1 VTEPTRSRRPSRDL
15 VLRLV
20 GAAIAGAALVLAFPP
35 YDLWPLAVPSAAALV
50 LLCRG
55 GTGRRGALIGLL
67 YGLVFFAGLM
77 PWLRVIGWDA
87 WALLSLECAAWMAL
101 LGLMLA
107 VVTAL
112 PWWPLWSAAVWVVE
126 EALRDR
132 IPFGGFPWGRL
143 AFAQPDTSFTGL
155 AALGGAP
162 LVSFAVALSA
172 GLLAWAV
179 VSWRRWPVL
188 VGGIVA
194 AVLVAV
200 AGLAVPRPT
209 DGTPVTV
216 AVVQGNVPGTGMNA
230 FGRARAVL
238 DNHVSATIRLAADV
252 AKGSVPQPDFVVWP
266 ENSSD
271 VDPSVDASAKNA
283 IDTAAKAI
291 GVPILVGIV
300 TTTPGGQY
308 LLNTGVVWDPH
319 SGPGAVYV
327 KRHPVPFGEYVP
339 FRSLL
344 SPFISRLSRIPRDYA
359 PGHEPGV
366 LPIDGTTVGDVIC
379 FEVAYDS
386 IVRDVVT
393 GGGQLI
399 TVQTNNATYGHT
411 GQVEQQFAITQLRS
425 VEHARAV
432 AVAATSG
439 ISGLIEP
446 DGKVIAST
454 PEFVAESL
462 VSPLPQRGV
471 LTLADRLGSVP
482 ELVLVMVGVAA
493 ILVAAVRRRRTDRTQ
508 HLQGGTTGE

>member
-1 VTEPTRSRRPSRDL
+1 L
-15 VLRLV
+15 VVRLV
-20 GAAIAGAALVLAFPP
+20 GAAVAGAVLVVAFPP

-50 LLCRG
+50 LLCRDV
-55 GTGRRGALIGLL
+55 TGRVGALIGLV
-67 YGLVFFAGLM
+67 YGVVFFAGLM

-87 WALLSLECAAWMAL
+87 WLLLSLECAAWMGL

-107 VVTAL
+107 FVTRLAG
-112 PWWPLWSAAVWVVE
+112 WPVWSAAAWVGQ

-132 IPFGGFPWGRL
+132 LPFGGFPWGRL

-188 VGGIVA
+188 VGALAG
-194 AVLVAV
+194 AVVVAV
-200 AGLAVPRPT
+200 VGLAVPRAT

-216 AVVQGNVPGTGMNA
+216 AVVQGNVPTSGMDA

-238 DNHVSATIRLAADV
+238 DNHVSQTLRLAADV
-252 AKGSVPQPDFVVWP
+252 AEGKVTQPDFVVWP
-266 ENSSD
+266 ENASD
-271 VDPSVDASAKNA
+271 VDPSVDA
-283 IDTAAKAI
+283 TAAAAINTAARAI

-308 LLNTGVVWDPH
+308 LLNTGVVWDPQT
-319 SGPGAVYV
+319 GPGAVYV

-366 LPIDGTTVGDVIC
+366 LPIDGTTIGDVIC

-446 DGKVIAST
+446 DGTVIAQT

-462 VSPLPQRGV
+462 VSPLPQRTT

-493 ILVAAVRRRRTDRTQ
+493 FLVAAVRRRRADRSQ
-508 HLQGGTTGE
+508 HSQGGTTGD

>member
-1 VTEPTRSRRPSRDL
+1 VIA
-15 VLRLV
+15 V
-20 GAAIAGAALVLAFPP
+20 AAAALLVVAFPP
-35 YDLWPLAVPSAAALV
+35 YDVWPLAVPSAAALV

-55 GTGRRGALIGLL
+55 VSARTGALL
-67 YGLVFFAGLM
+67 GLVYGFVFFVGLM

-87 WALLSLECAAWMAL
+87 WLLLSLECAAWMAL

-107 VVTAL
+107 FVTGLA
-112 PWWPLWSAAVWVVE
+112 WWPLWSASAWVVE

-132 IPFGGFPWGRL
+132 LPFGGFPWGRL

-172 GLLAWAV
+172 GVLAWAV
-179 VSWRRWPVL
+179 VEWRRWPML
-188 VGGIVA
+188 TGGIVA
-194 AVLVAV
+194 AMAV
-200 AGLAVPRPT
+200 ALVGLAVPRPT
-209 DGTPVTV
+209 TGEPVTV
-216 AVVQGNVPGTGMNA
+216 AVVQGNVPTSGMDA

-238 DNHVSATIRLAADV
+238 DNHVSETIRLADDV
-252 AKGSVPQPDFVVWP
+252 AKGTVPQPDFVVWP
-266 ENSSD
+266 ENASD
-271 VDPSVDASAKNA
+271 VDPSVDASAKAA
-283 IDTAAKAI
+283 IDTAAQAI

-308 LLNTGVVWDPH
+308 LLNTGVVWDPKT
-319 SGPGAVYV
+319 GPGAVYV

-339 FRSLL
+339 FRNLL
-344 SPFISRLSRIPRDYA
+344 TPFISRLSRIPRDYA

-366 LPIDGTTVGDVIC
+366 LGIDDTTIGDVIC

-393 GGGQLI
+393 GGGRLI
-399 TVQTNNATYGHT
+399 TVQTNNATYGGT

-446 DGKVIAST
+446 DGTVIAQT
-454 PEFVAESL
+454 PEFVADSL
-462 VSPLPQRGV
+462 VSPLPQRTT

-493 ILVAAVRRRRTDRTQ
+493 FLVAAVRRRRADRTQ
-508 HLQGGTTGE
+508 QPQGGTLGD